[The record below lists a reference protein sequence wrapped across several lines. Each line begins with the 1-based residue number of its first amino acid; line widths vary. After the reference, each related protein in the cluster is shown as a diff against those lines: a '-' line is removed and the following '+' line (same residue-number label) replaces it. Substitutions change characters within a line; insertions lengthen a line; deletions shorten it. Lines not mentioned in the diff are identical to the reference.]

1 MKGFFTYLFL
11 SPSELIKVKTL
22 TEIISVFQF
31 LPFFFF
37 PYSRCLTKDTP
48 SVQRRGSMKGNGKLT
63 SETCSNL
70 WHFTGY
76 NFSLEVSML
85 EHRTLIVEV
94 LLGLSNGKGSKF
106 LYFFIFLIQFC
117 NQHFSHF
124 CKFDHRRQRSE
135 KKGIELKLF
144 RLLSTWPKCTLNSM
158 IISTTV
164 DPLGP
169 PYKTT

>member
-31 LPFFFF
+31 LP
-37 PYSRCLTKDTP
+37 L
-48 SVQRRGSMKGNGKLT
+48 VQRRGSMKGNGKLT

-85 EHRTLIVEV
+85 EHKTLIVEV

-117 NQHFSHF
+117 N
-124 CKFDHRRQRSE
+124 
-135 KKGIELKLF
+135 
-144 RLLSTWPKCTLNSM
+144 
-158 IISTTV
+158 
-164 DPLGP
+164 
-169 PYKTT
+169 